1 MYKSCKWSHR
11 KISNNR
17 SDDEFHVTI
26 KKTLDRIPSHT
37 NESIIWY
44 HAVLPLC
51 MSYNHDNVI
60 YIIGL
65 QLMQKN
71 N

>member
-11 KISNNR
+11 KISNTR
-17 SDDEFHVTI
+17 SDDGLV
-26 KKTLDRIPSHT
+26 KTLDRLPSDT
-37 NESIIWY
+37 NESIVWY